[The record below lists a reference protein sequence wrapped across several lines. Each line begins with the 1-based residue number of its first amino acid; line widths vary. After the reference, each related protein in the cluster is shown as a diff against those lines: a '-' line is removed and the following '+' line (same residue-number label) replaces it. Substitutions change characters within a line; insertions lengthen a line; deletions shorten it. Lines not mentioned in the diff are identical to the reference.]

1 MTDIERP
8 SDTTSVVIS
17 RRSRLS
23 RSYRVTDLEL
33 TPDAAKA
40 RFRRT
45 LTQVLIV
52 QVVALA
58 LLGLLQVHY
67 QI

>member
-1 MTDIERP
+1 MTDI
-8 SDTTSVVIS
+8 
-17 RRSRLS
+17 
-23 RSYRVTDLEL
+23 EL

-45 LTQVLIV
+45 LIQVLIV

>member
-1 MTDIERP
+1 MTHPPEQAA
-8 SDTTSVVIS
+8 SDSQ
-17 RRSRLS
+17 
-23 RSYRVTDLEL
+23 D
-33 TPDAAKA
+33 

-58 LLGLLQVHY
+58 LLGMLQFFY
-67 QI
+67 GS